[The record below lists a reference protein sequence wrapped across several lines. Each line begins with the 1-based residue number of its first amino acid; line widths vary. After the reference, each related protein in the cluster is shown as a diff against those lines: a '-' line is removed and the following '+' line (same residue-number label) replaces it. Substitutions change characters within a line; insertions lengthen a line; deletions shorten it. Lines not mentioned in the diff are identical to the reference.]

1 MTLNESMLKDLIKG
15 QVLDGEGGKTV
26 WGKLIPANRS
36 IFINALPIGL
46 ASKVKLI
53 NDVKEGHIISQKDVM
68 LEKSSNAYIL
78 RKEMENDFSNE
89 SLVE

>member
-1 MTLNESMLKDLIKG
+1 M
-15 QVLDGEGGKTV
+15 
-26 WGKLIPANRS
+26 
-36 IFINALPIGL
+36 PIGL

-53 NDVKEGHIISQKDVM
+53 NDVKEGHIISQKDVI